1 MSCFFVLFYPCELTF
16 EVYLFLI
23 TFIWFFSNQVD
34 LRRAYNCEIM
44 LTKIK
49 IPLPD
54 MIVSSLYH
62 SCAQTLISA

>member
-1 MSCFFVLFYPCELTF
+1 MHIN
-16 EVYLFLI
+16 EVYLDTNFCFYQI
-23 TFIWFFSNQVD
+23 D

-54 MIVSSLYH
+54 MIVSIKSLLVY
-62 SCAQTLISA
+62 